1 MPRETIALGAKR
13 VKPFAARPT
22 PTATRRFRGHGR
34 RVLAPDTGR
43 FASITPIDDRP
54 PVPGVYGP
62 MLPHRIAAALV
73 GSLAACA
80 ESAASPD
87 PCDMPGALSNCLSP
101 TRTDDEYIEQG
112 QRYFDTLDASADPE
126 SEPTYA
132 ELVARWEW
140 PPWLLLT
147 GYGAELTLAVDEL
160 VLAAFPGTTVPTRD
174 CRAFEVQPFGRCR
187 VSIDYEGQACPIY
200 EEFTF
205 NDAGEVTFVEAWS
218 DQAALLPWDV
228 EADPWAEGEGI
239 GRLSTRVPGLGT
251 EAGRIDPTGEEMT
264 RAGETDAE
272 VADFAARTQDFW
284 GYWSEAYDA
293 AGDDMFARGC
303 GW

>member
-1 MPRETIALGAKR
+1 M
-13 VKPFAARPT
+13 
-22 PTATRRFRGHGR
+22 GR
-34 RVLAPDTGR
+34 DIV
-43 FASITPIDDRP
+43 AS
-54 PVPGVYGP
+54 
-62 MLPHRIAAALV
+62 MLLV
-73 GSLAACA
+73 LAACA
-80 ESAASPD
+80 APPEPELPD
-87 PCDMPGALSNCLSP
+87 PCIGPGALSTCLSP
-101 TRTDDEYIEQG
+101 SLSDETYIDQG
-112 QRYFDTLDASADPE
+112 QRYFDTLDANADPE

-147 GYGAELTLAVDEL
+147 GYGRDLTLAVDEAVL
-160 VLAAFPGTTVPTRD
+160 VAFPGTTVPERD
-174 CRAFEVQPFGRCR
+174 CRAFEEQPFGRCR

-218 DQAALLPWDV
+218 DQPALLPMDG
-228 EADPWAEGEGI
+228 ATDPWAEGAAVS
-239 GRLSTRVPGLGT
+239 RLSTRIPGLGT
-251 EAGRIDPTGEEMT
+251 ATGRIDPVGEEMT
-264 RAGETDAE
+264 RAGESDPD

-284 GYWSEAYDA
+284 GYWSEAYEA

>member
-1 MPRETIALGAKR
+1 
-13 VKPFAARPT
+13 
-22 PTATRRFRGHGR
+22 
-34 RVLAPDTGR
+34 
-43 FASITPIDDRP
+43 
-54 PVPGVYGP
+54 
-62 MLPHRIAAALV
+62 MLVHRIAVSTALLLV
-73 GSLAACA
+73 ACQDPPP
-80 ESAASPD
+80 PD
-87 PCDMPGALSNCLSP
+87 PADPCAGTGALSTCLSP
-101 TRTDDEYIEQG
+101 ALADEAYIDQG

-132 ELVARWEW
+132 PLVARWEW

-147 GYGAELTLAVDEL
+147 GYGADLTLAADAA
-160 VLAAFPGTTVPTRD
+160 VLAAFPGTTVPIRD

-187 VSIDYEGQACPIY
+187 VSIDYEGQPCPIY

-218 DQAALLPWDV
+218 DQPALLPMDG
-228 EADPWAEGEGI
+228 EADPWAEGDDVV
-239 GRLSTRVPGLGT
+239 RLSTRIPGLGT
-251 EAGRIDPTGEEMT
+251 TSGRIDPEGDDMA
-264 RAGETDAE
+264 RAGESDAD

-284 GYWSEAYDA
+284 GYWSEAYEA